1 MNAKIHNFNYFCC
14 DEEKTMNDPI
24 LPFSSSML
32 LVVINVHSFLEFE
45 YINQN
50 REKALLSA
58 FLNARLCVQIALMN
72 SHDSS
77 VST

>member
-1 MNAKIHNFNYFCC
+1 MN
-14 DEEKTMNDPI
+14 EPI
-24 LPFSSSML
+24 LPFSSFML

-45 YINQN
+45 CINQN

-58 FLNARLCVQIALMN
+58 FLNVQLCVQIALMN